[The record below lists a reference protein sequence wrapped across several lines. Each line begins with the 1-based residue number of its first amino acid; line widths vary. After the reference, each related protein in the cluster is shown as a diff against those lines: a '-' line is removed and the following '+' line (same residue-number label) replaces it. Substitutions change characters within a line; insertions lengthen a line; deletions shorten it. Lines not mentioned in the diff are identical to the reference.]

1 MKWSDVR
8 LTYPEQWLVV
18 EALATHTAA
27 DSYRVPD
34 NLAVLESCADG
45 HAAMQRYRALHLAY
59 PGREFYYVHSSQA
72 NLILRER
79 QWLGVRRSDEA
90 VAAG

>member
-8 LTYPEQWLVV
+8 FAYPDQWLVV
-18 EALATHTAA
+18 EALAAHTTA

-34 NLAVLESCADG
+34 NMAVLVSCADG
-45 HAAMQRYRALHLAY
+45 QAAMQRYRALHLAY
-59 PGREFYYVHSSQA
+59 SGREFYYVHTSRES
-72 NLILRER
+72 LRLREG

-90 VAAG
+90 VAEG